1 MYYAERLAQRLFEIN
16 PTLDSTGRAGAVLDA
31 AWPMVVKDCGVK
43 SAQWSFWYD
52 EDFPSDLVTAYA
64 ELQQSVNTD
73 LVLVDQ

>member
-16 PTLDSTGRAGAVLDA
+16 PGLDSTGRAGEVLDA

-52 EDFPSDLVTAYA
+52 EDFPSDVVTAYA
-64 ELQQSVNTD
+64 ELQQSVNTN
-73 LVLVDQ
+73 LVPVDK